1 MKIVI
6 KDKNNKDVNLYG
18 PLESIRLLECK
29 VFVDDKLVYE
39 GNIENLPNEMKNY
52 KYHEV
57 IVNGG
62 ITEFYISSEYNN
74 LK

>member
-18 PLESIRLLECK
+18 PLESIRLLDCR
-29 VFVDDKLVYE
+29 VFVDDKLVYD
-39 GNIENLPNEMKNY
+39 GNIEDLPEEMKDY
-52 KYHEV
+52 KYHKTSQD
-57 IVNGG
+57 GKT
-62 ITEFYISSEYNN
+62 TEFFISSEYNN